1 MISKYLR
8 WIFIFALFT
17 QVTSCNPGGKLTQHQ
32 KAQKAFEEGKLI
44 ESLAIYEGMIA
55 SEEASGKVSE
65 ENHYEQAAEVA
76 EALGL
81 SDKAEMYYKLAI
93 YYKTASPEAYQK
105 LGKLYRKQGN
115 ISKESG
121 VLEPLEQL
129 YPESGAAKE
138 ERLRLFQIYIETT
151 QWQKAI
157 ALWPPS
163 PQAENNESELTAYF
177 EAKQSL
183 DHQDDLND
191 IAEQLLVLNPSN
203 KAAQEWKAKAFYEK
217 AETRYQKEIEAY
229 EQNKTRKQY
238 AKMLEG
244 LDASTADFKKALPI
258 FESLY
263 NDTNDKRFALY
274 IANIYA
280 RFGDIGNAEKYRKLS
295 Q

>member
-1 MISKYLR
+1 MFLKYFR

-17 QVTSCNPGGKLTQHQ
+17 QVTSCSPGSKLTQNQ
-32 KAQKAFEEGKLI
+32 QAQKAFEEGKLN
-44 ESLAIYEGMIA
+44 ESLAIYEAMIA
-55 SEEASGKVSE
+55 TEEASGTVAEK
-65 ENHYEQAAEVA
+65 NHYEQAAEVA
-76 EALGL
+76 EALDL
-81 SDKAEMYYKLAI
+81 SDKAESYYKLAI
-93 YYKTASPEAYQK
+93 YHKIASPEVYQK
-105 LGKLYRKQGN
+105 LAKLYRKQGN

-129 YPESGAAKE
+129 YPESTAAKE

-157 ALWPPS
+157 SLWPPT
-163 PQAENNESELTAYF
+163 PQAENNENELNAYF
-177 EAKQSL
+177 EAKQAL
-183 DHQDDLND
+183 DHQDDLGN
-191 IAEQLLVLNPSN
+191 IAEQLLVLNPDN
-203 KAAQEWKAKAFYEK
+203 KAALEWKAKAYYEK
-217 AETRYQKEIEAY
+217 AESRYQKEITAY
-229 EQNKTRKQY
+229 DQNKTRKQY

-263 NDTNDKRFALY
+263 NDTKNKRFALY

-280 RFGDIGNAEKYRKLS
+280 RFGDAGNAEKYRKLS